1 MIGKLKSIL
10 MGDTAFGEQA
20 ESQEDRQQLALASL
34 LVEMARADFDETHD
48 EHSLIIDLLARHYDL
63 SAAESLELL
72 NKARAANN
80 NAVCLFDFTRS
91 LHNSLDAEQKT
102 DVIRLLWQ
110 VANADNKLDKYEDY
124 LVRKVGKSPKMMK
137 TSLMSV
143 AAVTSVRIPVSVI
156 RIAPLRK
163 WQVRWWGCS
172 WPSLCTLIRRK
183 WRRTRC
189 LRPTQSLRRIIAI
202 IFAA

>member
-10 MGDTAFGEQA
+10 LGDKAFGGEA
-20 ESQEDRQQLALASL
+20 ETQDDRQQLALASL

-124 LVRKVGKSPKMMK
+124 LVRKVADLLYVPDSD
-137 TSLMSV
+137 
-143 AAVTSVRIPVSVI
+143 VI
-156 RIAPLRK
+156 RLK
-163 WQVRWWGCS
+163 HEVM
-172 WPSLCTLIRRK
+172 
-183 WRRTRC
+183 
-189 LRPTQSLRRIIAI
+189 
-202 IFAA
+202 

>member
-48 EHSLIIDLLARHYDL
+48 EHSLIIDLVALLEDL

-124 LVRKVGKSPKMMK
+124 LVRKVAD
-137 TSLMSV
+137 LLY
-143 AAVTSVRIPVSVI
+143 VSDSDVI
-156 RIAPLRK
+156 RLK
-163 WQVRWWGCS
+163 HEVM
-172 WPSLCTLIRRK
+172 
-183 WRRTRC
+183 
-189 LRPTQSLRRIIAI
+189 
-202 IFAA
+202 

>member
-1 MIGKLKSIL
+1 MIGKLKTIL
-10 MGDTAFGEQA
+10 LGDMAFKEKA

-91 LHNSLDAEQKT
+91 LHSSLDAEQKT

-124 LVRKVGKSPKMMK
+124 LVRKVAD
-137 TSLMSV
+137 LLY
-143 AAVTSVRIPVSVI
+143 VSDSDVI
-156 RIAPLRK
+156 RLKHEVMLRE
-163 WQVRWWGCS
+163 
-172 WPSLCTLIRRK
+172 
-183 WRRTRC
+183 
-189 LRPTQSLRRIIAI
+189 
-202 IFAA
+202 

>member
-20 ESQEDRQQLALASL
+20 ESQEERQQLALASL

-124 LVRKVGKSPKMMK
+124 LVRKVADLLYVPDSD
-137 TSLMSV
+137 
-143 AAVTSVRIPVSVI
+143 VI
-156 RIAPLRK
+156 RLK
-163 WQVRWWGCS
+163 HEVM
-172 WPSLCTLIRRK
+172 
-183 WRRTRC
+183 
-189 LRPTQSLRRIIAI
+189 
-202 IFAA
+202 